1 MALLELN
8 FLLLILAFIL
18 LGIATIEDFK
28 SREVTEWIWLSMIA
42 GGIIIHGL
50 QLVLQIVRGE
60 SINDYLLTLIINI
73 VFSFGLAIFI
83 LYTGLMG
90 EADGIALVAIAV
102 ITPIIQ
108 PFITI
113 ADPRYEIVAK
123 MLPRILGTFFNAHLF
138 AISAPLLIFLYNLI
152 NQRMNPELYSLPNES
167 LLVRFILR
175 FIGYPHLTQNLSDEI
190 DNRPWHY
197 DFLED
202 FSDDSEW
209 KIAFRLFLD
218 TPEADLQ
225 RKKDLISL
233 VKQEKKR
240 FIWIQPTSPG
250 IFYLMLGYLADLI
263 FGNIIIILMAL
274 IV

>member
-18 LGIATIEDFK
+18 LGIATIEDFQ
-28 SREVTEWIWLSMIA
+28 SREVTEWIWLCMIA

-50 QLVLQIVRGE
+50 QLVLQIIGGE
-60 SINDYLLTLIINI
+60 SINDYLFTLIINI
-73 VFSFGLAIFI
+73 IFSFGLAIFI

-90 EADGIALVAIAV
+90 EADGIALIAIAV

-138 AISAPLLIFLYNLI
+138 AISAPLLILLYNLI
-152 NQRMNPELYSLPNES
+152 NQRIHPYLYSLPNES
-167 LLVRFILR
+167 LFVRFLLR
-175 FIGYPHLTQNLSDEI
+175 FIGYPHLTQNLSEEI
-190 DNRPWHY
+190 ETKPWHY

-202 FSDDSEW
+202 FSDDSGW
-209 KIAFRLFLD
+209 KIAFRVLLD

-233 VKQEKKR
+233 VKQEKKSS
-240 FIWIQPTSPG
+240 IWIQPTSPG

>member
-1 MALLELN
+1 MAILELN

-28 SREVTEWIWLSMIA
+28 SREITEWIWLIMIA

-50 QLVLQIVRGE
+50 QLVLQIVGKE
-60 SINDYLLTLIINI
+60 SINDYLITLIMNI
-73 VFSFGLAIFI
+73 IFSFGLAMFIF
-83 LYTGLMG
+83 YTGLMG
-90 EADGIALVAIAV
+90 EADAIALVAIAV
-102 ITPIIQ
+102 VTPIIQ

-113 ADPRYEIVAK
+113 ADPQYEIVAK

-138 AISAPLLIFLYNLI
+138 AISAPLLIFFYNLF

-167 LLVRFILR
+167 LWVRLLIR
-175 FIGYPHLTQNLSDEI
+175 FIGYPHLTQNLSEEI
-190 DNRPWHY
+190 ENRPWHY

-202 FSDDSEW
+202 FSNDSEW
-209 KIAFRLFLD
+209 KIAFRILLD

-233 VKQEKKR
+233 VKEEKKKS
-240 FIWIQPTSPG
+240 IWIQPTSPG

-263 FGNIIIILMAL
+263 FGNIIIVLMAL